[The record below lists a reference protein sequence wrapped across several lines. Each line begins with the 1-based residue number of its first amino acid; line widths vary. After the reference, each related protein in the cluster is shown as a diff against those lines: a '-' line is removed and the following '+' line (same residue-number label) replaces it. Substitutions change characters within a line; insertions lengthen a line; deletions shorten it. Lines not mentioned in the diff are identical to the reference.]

1 MKIDLQRLQ
10 KQSGIIGTSEK
21 ISEVIGMIAQVAP
34 VDISVLV
41 TGESGCGKEVIA
53 KAIHKHSKRS
63 FTPMVTVNCGAI
75 PEGIIESEL
84 FGHKKGSFTGASD
97 DRKGYFEQANKGTI
111 FLDEIGEA
119 PLETQVKL
127 LRVLETGEY
136 MRVGESK
143 VRRTDVRV
151 IAATNKTLSDLVK
164 KEKFRQDLYYRL
176 KTVNIR
182 IPSLRE
188 RVEDINAFVERF
200 ALEFTRSN
208 EILYRGFMPDAVRI
222 MKQYDW
228 PGNVRELK
236 NFVEKIMVLEKGERI
251 TPEMVSRELEDVLNE
266 PNLDNLKLPIAV
278 NKTTDQAEIDIIL
291 RQLFSLKQDTEIIR
305 TILSSDNN
313 DTSILSVNPIIKND
327 SLKIINP
334 INDKVL
340 EVTEDGQ
347 PLIRDDAIGEIRM
360 KDLEKEA
367 IIRTLRFYN
376 NNRRK
381 TAKSLGVSERTLY
394 RKIEDYKL
402 EPKIKKN
409 WDYFIKKQI

>member
-1 MKIDLQRLQ
+1 MQVDLQRLQ

-21 ISEVIGMIAQVAP
+21 INEVLGMIAQVAP

-41 TGESGCGKEVIA
+41 TGESGCGKEIIA
-53 KAIHKHSKRS
+53 RSIHKHSKRS
-63 FTPMVTVNCGAI
+63 QTPMVIVNCGAI

-84 FGHKKGSFTGASD
+84 FGHKKGSFTGASN

-143 VRRTDVRV
+143 IRRTDVRV
-151 IAATNKTLSDLVK
+151 IAATNKNLSSLVK
-164 KEKFRQDLYYRL
+164 ENQFRQDLYYRL
-176 KTVNIR
+176 KTVNIN
-182 IPSLRE
+182 IPALRE
-188 RVEDINAFVERF
+188 RVEDINPFVERF

-208 EILYRGFMPDAVRI
+208 EIRYRGFMPEAIRV
-222 MKQYDW
+222 MKKYDW

-251 TPEMVSRELEDVLNE
+251 SADMVNRELADVINK
-266 PNLDNLKLPIAV
+266 PSMKNDRLPIAI
-278 NKTTDQAEIDIIL
+278 NKSSEQAEIDIIL
-291 RQLFSLKQDTEIIR
+291 RQLFSLKQDTELIR
-305 TILSSDNN
+305 AILSSDNEKPFLN
-313 DTSILSVNPIIKND
+313 VNPILPSD
-327 SLKIINP
+327 DLKIISP
-334 INDKVL
+334 IAGPNM

-347 PLIRDDAIGEIRM
+347 PLIRDDAIGEILM

-367 IIRTLRFYN
+367 IIRTLRFFN

-381 TAKSLGVSERTLY
+381 TARSLGVSERTLY

-402 EPKIKKN
+402 EPKIKRS
-409 WDYFIKKQI
+409 

>member
-21 ISEVIGMIAQVAP
+21 IFEVIGMIAQVAP

-41 TGESGCGKEVIA
+41 TGESGCGKEVVA

-176 KTVNIR
+176 KTVNIH

-251 TPEMVSRELEDVLNE
+251 TSEMVSRELEDVLNE
-266 PNLDNLKLPIAV
+266 PILDNLKLPIAV

-313 DTSILSVNPIIKND
+313 DASILSVNPIIQND
-327 SLKIINP
+327 NLKIINP
-334 INDKVL
+334 INDKAL

-409 WDYFIKKQI
+409 WDYFINK

>member
-1 MKIDLQRLQ
+1 MKVDLQRLQ

-21 ISEVIGMIAQVAP
+21 IYEVLGMIAQVAP

-41 TGESGCGKEVIA
+41 TGESGCGKEIIA
-53 KAIHKHSKRS
+53 RSIHKHSKRS
-63 FTPMVTVNCGAI
+63 QTPMVIVNCGAI

-84 FGHKKGSFTGASD
+84 FGHKKGSFTGASN
-97 DRKGYFEQANKGTI
+97 DRKGYFEEANKGTI

-136 MRVGESK
+136 MRVGDSK
-143 VRRTDVRV
+143 IRRTDVRV
-151 IAATNKTLSDLVK
+151 IAATNKNLSDLVK
-164 KEKFRQDLYYRL
+164 KNQFRQDLYYRL
-176 KTVNIR
+176 KTVNIH

-188 RVEDINAFVERF
+188 RVEDINPFVERF

-208 EILYRGFMPDAVRI
+208 EIRYRGFMPDAIRV

-251 TPEMVSRELEDVLNE
+251 TADMVNRELADVIKEPLMENE
-266 PNLDNLKLPIAV
+266 RLPIAI
-278 NKTTDQAEIDIIL
+278 NKTSEQAEIDIIL
-291 RQLFSLKQDTEIIR
+291 RQLFSLKQDTELIR
-305 TILSSDNN
+305 AILSSDNEQSFLN
-313 DTSILSVNPIIKND
+313 VNPILPSED
-327 SLKIINP
+327 LKIISSVADPNM
-334 INDKVL
+334 

-347 PLIRDDAIGEIRM
+347 PLIRDDAIGEILM

-367 IIRTLRFYN
+367 IIRTLRFFN

-402 EPKIKKN
+402 EPKIKRS
-409 WDYFIKKQI
+409 

>member
-1 MKIDLQRLQ
+1 MKVDLQRLQ

-21 ISEVIGMIAQVAP
+21 IYEVLGMIAQVAP

-41 TGESGCGKEVIA
+41 TGESGCGKEIIA
-53 KAIHKHSKRS
+53 RSIHKHSKRS
-63 FTPMVTVNCGAI
+63 QTPMVIVNCGAI

-136 MRVGESK
+136 MRVGDSK
-143 VRRTDVRV
+143 IRRTDVRV
-151 IAATNKTLSDLVK
+151 IAATNKNLSDLVK
-164 KEKFRQDLYYRL
+164 KNQFRQDLYYRL
-176 KTVNIR
+176 KTVNIH
-182 IPSLRE
+182 IPALRE
-188 RVEDINAFVERF
+188 RVEDINPFVERF

-208 EILYRGFMPDAVRI
+208 EIRYRGFMPDAIRV

-251 TPEMVSRELEDVLNE
+251 TANMVNRELSDVINE
-266 PNLDNLKLPIAV
+266 PLIENDRLPIAI
-278 NKTTDQAEIDIIL
+278 NKTSEQAEIDIIL
-291 RQLFSLKQDTEIIR
+291 RQLFSLKQDTELIR
-305 TILSSDNN
+305 AILSSDNEN
-313 DTSILSVNPIIKND
+313 SFLNVKPILPSEDLRIIPPVADMNM
-327 SLKIINP
+327 
-334 INDKVL
+334 

-347 PLIRDDAIGEIRM
+347 PLIRDDAIGEILM

-367 IIRTLRFYN
+367 IIRTLRFFN

-381 TAKSLGVSERTLY
+381 TARSLGVSERTLY

-402 EPKIKKN
+402 EPKIKRS
-409 WDYFIKKQI
+409 

>member
-1 MKIDLQRLQ
+1 MCIRD
-10 KQSGIIGTSEK
+10 S
-21 ISEVIGMIAQVAP
+21 
-34 VDISVLV
+34 
-41 TGESGCGKEVIA
+41 
-53 KAIHKHSKRS
+53 
-63 FTPMVTVNCGAI
+63 
-75 PEGIIESEL
+75 
-84 FGHKKGSFTGASD
+84 
-97 DRKGYFEQANKGTI
+97 

-176 KTVNIR
+176 KTVNIH

-236 NFVEKIMVLEKGERI
+236 NFVEKIMVLERGERI
-251 TPEMVSRELEDVLNE
+251 TSEMVSRELEDVLNE
-266 PNLDNLKLPIAV
+266 PILDNLKLPIAV

-313 DTSILSVNPIIKND
+313 DTSILSVNPIIQND
-327 SLKIINP
+327 NLKIINP
-334 INDKVL
+334 INDRAL

-409 WDYFIKKQI
+409 

>member
-21 ISEVIGMIAQVAP
+21 IYEVLGMIAQVAP

-41 TGESGCGKEVIA
+41 TGESGCGKEIIA
-53 KAIHKHSKRS
+53 RSVHKHSKRS
-63 FTPMVTVNCGAI
+63 QTHMVIVNCGAI

-136 MRVGESK
+136 LRVGDSK
-143 VRRTDVRV
+143 IRRTDVRV
-151 IAATNKTLSDLVK
+151 IAATNKNLSDLVK
-164 KEKFRQDLYYRL
+164 KNQFRQDLYYRL
-176 KTVNIR
+176 KTVNIH
-182 IPSLRE
+182 IPALRE
-188 RVEDINAFVERF
+188 RVEDINPFVERF

-208 EILYRGFMPDAVRI
+208 EIRYRGFMPDAIRV

-251 TPEMVSRELEDVLNE
+251 TADMVNSELTDVINDPFME
-266 PNLDNLKLPIAV
+266 NDRLPIPI
-278 NKTTDQAEIDIIL
+278 NKTSEQAEIDIIL
-291 RQLFSLKQDTEIIR
+291 RQLFSLKQDTELIR
-305 TILSSDNN
+305 AILSSDNEN
-313 DTSILSVNPIIKND
+313 SFLNVKPILPSEDLRMITPVADTNM
-327 SLKIINP
+327 
-334 INDKVL
+334 

-347 PLIRDDAIGEIRM
+347 PLIRDDAIGEILM

-367 IIRTLRFYN
+367 IIRTLRFFN

-381 TAKSLGVSERTLY
+381 TARSLGVSERTLY

-402 EPKIKKN
+402 EPKIKRS
-409 WDYFIKKQI
+409 

>member
-1 MKIDLQRLQ
+1 MEIDLQRLQ

-21 ISEVIGMIAQVAP
+21 ISEVISMIAQVAP

-53 KAIHKHSKRS
+53 KSIHKHSKRS

-151 IAATNKTLSDLVK
+151 IAATNKILSDLVK

-176 KTVNIR
+176 KTVNIH

-188 RVEDINAFVERF
+188 RVEDINPFVERF

-251 TPEMVSRELEDVLNE
+251 TSEMVNRELEDVLNE
-266 PNLDNLKLPIAV
+266 PILDNLKLPIAV
-278 NKTTDQAEIDIIL
+278 DKTSEQAEIDIIL
-291 RQLFSLKQDTEIIR
+291 RQLFSLKQDTEMIR
-305 TILSSDNN
+305 AILSSESDNSLIN
-313 DTSILSVNPIIKND
+313 VSPIIKND
-327 SLKIINP
+327 NLKIINP
-334 INDKVL
+334 VNDISL

-409 WDYFIKKQI
+409 

>member
-21 ISEVIGMIAQVAP
+21 IYEVLGMIAQVAP

-41 TGESGCGKEVIA
+41 TGESGCGKEIIA
-53 KAIHKHSKRS
+53 RSIHKHSKRS
-63 FTPMVTVNCGAI
+63 QTPMVIVNCGAI

-136 MRVGESK
+136 MRVGDSK
-143 VRRTDVRV
+143 IRRTDVRV
-151 IAATNKTLSDLVK
+151 IAATNKNLSDLVK
-164 KEKFRQDLYYRL
+164 KNQFRQDLYYRL
-176 KTVNIR
+176 KTVNIH
-182 IPSLRE
+182 IPALRE
-188 RVEDINAFVERF
+188 RVEDINPFVERF

-208 EILYRGFMPDAVRI
+208 EIRYRGFMPDAIRV

-251 TPEMVSRELEDVLNE
+251 TADMVNRELTDVINDPFME
-266 PNLDNLKLPIAV
+266 NDRLPIPI
-278 NKTTDQAEIDIIL
+278 NKTSEQAEIDIIL
-291 RQLFSLKQDTEIIR
+291 RQLFSLKQDTELIR
-305 TILSSDNN
+305 AILSSDNEN
-313 DTSILSVNPIIKND
+313 SFLNVKPILPSEDLRIIPPVADTNM
-327 SLKIINP
+327 
-334 INDKVL
+334 

-347 PLIRDDAIGEIRM
+347 PLIRDDAIGEILM

-367 IIRTLRFYN
+367 IIRTLRFFN

-381 TAKSLGVSERTLY
+381 TARSLGVSERTLY

-402 EPKIKKN
+402 EPKIKRSS
-409 WDYFIKKQI
+409 I

>member
-1 MKIDLQRLQ
+1 MEIDLQRLQ

-21 ISEVIGMIAQVAP
+21 INEVLGMIAQVAP

-41 TGESGCGKEVIA
+41 TGESGCGKEIIA
-53 KAIHKHSKRS
+53 RSIHKHSKRS
-63 FTPMVTVNCGAI
+63 QTPMVIVNCGAI

-136 MRVGESK
+136 MRVGDSK
-143 VRRTDVRV
+143 IRRTDVRV
-151 IAATNKTLSDLVK
+151 IAATNKNLSDLVK
-164 KEKFRQDLYYRL
+164 KNQFRQDLYYRL
-176 KTVNIR
+176 KTVNIH
-182 IPSLRE
+182 IPALRE
-188 RVEDINAFVERF
+188 RVEDINPFVERF

-208 EILYRGFMPDAVRI
+208 EIRYRGFMPDAIRV
-222 MKQYDW
+222 MKKYDW

-236 NFVEKIMVLEKGERI
+236 NFVEKIMVLERGERI
-251 TPEMVSRELEDVLNE
+251 TADMVNRELTDVINE
-266 PNLDNLKLPIAV
+266 PFIENDRLPIAI
-278 NKTTDQAEIDIIL
+278 NKTSEQAEIDIIL
-291 RQLFSLKQDTEIIR
+291 RQLFSLKQDTELIR
-305 TILSSDNN
+305 AILSSENEKSFLN
-313 DTSILSVNPIIKND
+313 VNPILPSD
-327 SLKIINP
+327 DLKIIPPVSDANM
-334 INDKVL
+334 

-347 PLIRDDAIGEIRM
+347 PLIRDDAIGEILM

-367 IIRTLRFYN
+367 IIRTLRFFN

-381 TAKSLGVSERTLY
+381 TARSLGVSERTLY

-402 EPKIKKN
+402 EPKIKRS
-409 WDYFIKKQI
+409 

>member
-1 MKIDLQRLQ
+1 MKVDLQRLQ

-21 ISEVIGMIAQVAP
+21 IYEVLGMIAQVAP
-34 VDISVLV
+34 VDISVLI
-41 TGESGCGKEVIA
+41 TGESGCGKEIIA
-53 KAIHKHSKRS
+53 RSIHKHSKRS
-63 FTPMVTVNCGAI
+63 QTPMVIVNCGAI

-84 FGHKKGSFTGASD
+84 FGHKKGSFTGASN
-97 DRKGYFEQANKGTI
+97 DRKGYFEEANKGTI

-136 MRVGESK
+136 MRVGDSK
-143 VRRTDVRV
+143 IRRTDVRV
-151 IAATNKTLSDLVK
+151 IAATNKNLSDLVK
-164 KEKFRQDLYYRL
+164 KNQFRQDLYYRL
-176 KTVNIR
+176 KTVNIH
-182 IPSLRE
+182 IPALRE
-188 RVEDINAFVERF
+188 RVEDINPFVERF

-208 EILYRGFMPDAVRI
+208 EIRYRGFMPDAIRV

-251 TPEMVSRELEDVLNE
+251 TADMVKREINDVINE
-266 PNLDNLKLPIAV
+266 PFMENNRLPIAI
-278 NKTTDQAEIDIIL
+278 NKTSEQAEIDIIL
-291 RQLFSLKQDTEIIR
+291 RQLFSLKQDTELIR
-305 TILSSDNN
+305 AILSSDNEKSFL
-313 DTSILSVNPIIKND
+313 TVNPILPSED
-327 SLKIINP
+327 LKIIPSLADSNM
-334 INDKVL
+334 

-347 PLIRDDAIGEIRM
+347 PLIRDDAIGEILM

-367 IIRTLRFYN
+367 IIRTLRFFN

-381 TAKSLGVSERTLY
+381 TSRSLGVSERTLY

-402 EPKIKKN
+402 EPKIKRS
-409 WDYFIKKQI
+409 

>member
-1 MKIDLQRLQ
+1 MKVDLQRLQ

-21 ISEVIGMIAQVAP
+21 IYEVLGMIAQVAP
-34 VDISVLV
+34 VDISVLI
-41 TGESGCGKEVIA
+41 TCESGCGKEIIA
-53 KAIHKHSKRS
+53 RSIHKHSKRS
-63 FTPMVTVNCGAI
+63 QTPMVIVNCGAI

-84 FGHKKGSFTGASD
+84 FGHKKGSFTGASN
-97 DRKGYFEQANKGTI
+97 DRKGYFEEANKGTI

-136 MRVGESK
+136 MRVGDSK
-143 VRRTDVRV
+143 IRRTDVRV
-151 IAATNKTLSDLVK
+151 IAATNKNLSDLVK
-164 KEKFRQDLYYRL
+164 KNQFRQDLYYRL
-176 KTVNIR
+176 KTVNIH

-188 RVEDINAFVERF
+188 RVEDINPFVERF

-208 EILYRGFMPDAVRI
+208 EIRYRGFMPDAIRV
-222 MKQYDW
+222 MKQHDW

-251 TPEMVSRELEDVLNE
+251 TADMVNRELADVIKEPLMENE
-266 PNLDNLKLPIAV
+266 RLPIAI
-278 NKTTDQAEIDIIL
+278 NKTSEQAEIDIIL
-291 RQLFSLKQDTEIIR
+291 RQLFSLKQDTELIR
-305 TILSSDNN
+305 AILSSDNEQSFLN
-313 DTSILSVNPIIKND
+313 VNPILPSED
-327 SLKIINP
+327 LKIISSVADPNM
-334 INDKVL
+334 

-347 PLIRDDAIGEIRM
+347 PLIRDDAIGEILM

-367 IIRTLRFYN
+367 IIRTLRFFN

-402 EPKIKKN
+402 EPKIKRS
-409 WDYFIKKQI
+409 

>member
-1 MKIDLQRLQ
+1 MKVDLQRLQ

-21 ISEVIGMIAQVAP
+21 IYEVLGMIAQVSP

-41 TGESGCGKEVIA
+41 TGESGCGKEIIA
-53 KAIHKHSKRS
+53 RSIHKHSKRS
-63 FTPMVTVNCGAI
+63 QTPMVIVNCGAI

-136 MRVGESK
+136 MRVGDSK
-143 VRRTDVRV
+143 IRRTDVRV
-151 IAATNKTLSDLVK
+151 IAATNKNLSDLVK
-164 KEKFRQDLYYRL
+164 KNQFRQDLYYRL
-176 KTVNIR
+176 KTVNIH
-182 IPSLRE
+182 IPALRE
-188 RVEDINAFVERF
+188 RVEDINPFVERF

-208 EILYRGFMPDAVRI
+208 EIRYRGFMPDAIRV

-251 TPEMVSRELEDVLNE
+251 TADMVNRELTDVINDPFME
-266 PNLDNLKLPIAV
+266 NDRLPIPI
-278 NKTTDQAEIDIIL
+278 NKTSEQAEIDIIL
-291 RQLFSLKQDTEIIR
+291 RQLFSLKQDTELIR
-305 TILSSDNN
+305 AILSSDNEN
-313 DTSILSVNPIIKND
+313 SFLNVKPILPSEDLRIIHPVADTNM
-327 SLKIINP
+327 
-334 INDKVL
+334 

-347 PLIRDDAIGEIRM
+347 PLIRDDAIGEILM

-367 IIRTLRFYN
+367 IIRTLRFFN

-381 TAKSLGVSERTLY
+381 TARSLGVSERTLY

-402 EPKIKKN
+402 EPKIKRS
-409 WDYFIKKQI
+409 

>member
-41 TGESGCGKEVIA
+41 TGESGCGKEVVA

-151 IAATNKTLSDLVK
+151 IAATNKTLSHLVK

-176 KTVNIR
+176 KTVNIH

-251 TPEMVSRELEDVLNE
+251 TSEMVSRELEDVLNE
-266 PNLDNLKLPIAV
+266 PILDNLKLPIAV

-291 RQLFSLKQDTEIIR
+291 RQLFSLKQDTELIR
-305 TILSSDNN
+305 AILSSDNN
-313 DTSILSVNPIIKND
+313 DTSILNVNPIIQND
-327 SLKIINP
+327 NLKIINP
-334 INDKVL
+334 INDKAL

-409 WDYFIKKQI
+409 

>member
-41 TGESGCGKEVIA
+41 TGESGCGKEVVA

-151 IAATNKTLSDLVK
+151 IAATNKTLSHLVK

-176 KTVNIR
+176 KTVNIH

-251 TPEMVSRELEDVLNE
+251 TSEMVSRELEDVLNE
-266 PNLDNLKLPIAV
+266 PILDNLKLPIAV

-313 DTSILSVNPIIKND
+313 DTSILSVNPIIQND
-327 SLKIINP
+327 NLKIINP
-334 INDKVL
+334 INDKAL

-409 WDYFIKKQI
+409 

>member
-1 MKIDLQRLQ
+1 MKVDLQRLQ

-21 ISEVIGMIAQVAP
+21 IYEVLGMIAQVAP
-34 VDISVLV
+34 VDISVLI
-41 TGESGCGKEVIA
+41 TGESGCGKEIIA
-53 KAIHKHSKRS
+53 RSIHKHSKRS
-63 FTPMVTVNCGAI
+63 QTPMVIVNCGAI

-84 FGHKKGSFTGASD
+84 FGHKKGSFTGASN
-97 DRKGYFEQANKGTI
+97 DRKGYFEEANKGTI

-136 MRVGESK
+136 MRVGDSK
-143 VRRTDVRV
+143 IRRTDVRV
-151 IAATNKTLSDLVK
+151 IAATNKNLSDLVK
-164 KEKFRQDLYYRL
+164 KNQFRQDLYYRL
-176 KTVNIR
+176 KTVNIH

-188 RVEDINAFVERF
+188 RVEDINPFVERF

-208 EILYRGFMPDAVRI
+208 EIRYRGFMPDAIRV

-251 TPEMVSRELEDVLNE
+251 TADMVNRELADVIKKPLMENE
-266 PNLDNLKLPIAV
+266 RLPIAI
-278 NKTTDQAEIDIIL
+278 NKTSEQAEIDIIL
-291 RQLFSLKQDTEIIR
+291 RQLFSLKQDTELIR
-305 TILSSDNN
+305 AILSSDNEQSFLN
-313 DTSILSVNPIIKND
+313 VNPILQSED
-327 SLKIINP
+327 LKIISSVADPNM
-334 INDKVL
+334 

-347 PLIRDDAIGEIRM
+347 PLIRDDAIGEILM

-367 IIRTLRFYN
+367 IIRTLRFFN

-402 EPKIKKN
+402 EPKIKRS
-409 WDYFIKKQI
+409 

>member
-1 MKIDLQRLQ
+1 MKVDLQRLQ

-21 ISEVIGMIAQVAP
+21 IYEVLGMIAQVAP

-41 TGESGCGKEVIA
+41 TGESGCGKEIIA
-53 KAIHKHSKRS
+53 RSIHKHSKRS
-63 FTPMVTVNCGAI
+63 QAPMVIVNCGAI

-127 LRVLETGEY
+127 LRVLETGEF
-136 MRVGESK
+136 MRVGDSK
-143 VRRTDVRV
+143 IKRTDVRV
-151 IAATNKTLSDLVK
+151 IAATNKNLHDLVK
-164 KEKFRQDLYYRL
+164 KDQFRQDLYYRL
-176 KTVNIR
+176 KTVNIH
-182 IPSLRE
+182 IPALRE
-188 RVEDINAFVERF
+188 RIEDINPFVERF

-208 EILYRGFMPDAVRI
+208 EIRYRGFMPDAIRV
-222 MKQYDW
+222 MKKYDW

-251 TPEMVSRELEDVLNE
+251 DADMVNRELTDVINE
-266 PNLDNLKLPIAV
+266 PFIENDRLPIAI
-278 NKTTDQAEIDIIL
+278 NKTSEQAEIDIIL
-291 RQLFSLKQDTEIIR
+291 RQLFSLKQDTELIR
-305 TILSSDNN
+305 AILSSDNEKSFLN
-313 DTSILSVNPIIKND
+313 VNPMLP
-327 SLKIINP
+327 SEELKIISPVADTNM
-334 INDKVL
+334 

-347 PLIRDDAIGEIRM
+347 PLIRDDAIGEILM

-367 IIRTLRFYN
+367 IIRTLRFFN

-402 EPKIKKN
+402 EPKIKRS
-409 WDYFIKKQI
+409 

>member
-1 MKIDLQRLQ
+1 MKVDLQRLQ

-21 ISEVIGMIAQVAP
+21 IYEVLGMIAQVAP

-41 TGESGCGKEVIA
+41 TGESGCGKEIIA
-53 KAIHKHSKRS
+53 RSIHKHSKRS
-63 FTPMVTVNCGAI
+63 QTPMVIVNCGAI

-127 LRVLETGEY
+127 LRVLETGEF
-136 MRVGESK
+136 MRVGDSK
-143 VRRTDVRV
+143 IKRTDVRV
-151 IAATNKTLSDLVK
+151 IAATNKNLNDLVK
-164 KEKFRQDLYYRL
+164 KEQFRQDLFYRL
-176 KTVNIR
+176 KTVNIH
-182 IPSLRE
+182 IPALRE
-188 RVEDINAFVERF
+188 RVEDINPFVERF

-208 EILYRGFMPDAVRI
+208 EIRYRGFMPDAIRA
-222 MKQYDW
+222 MKKYDW

-251 TPEMVSRELEDVLNE
+251 TVDMVNRELFDVINE
-266 PNLDNLKLPIAV
+266 PFLENDRLPIAI
-278 NKTTDQAEIDIIL
+278 NKTSEQAEIDIIL
-291 RQLFSLKQDTEIIR
+291 RQLFSLKQDTELIR
-305 TILSSDNN
+305 AILSSENEKSFLN
-313 DTSILSVNPIIKND
+313 VNPILPPEDLN
-327 SLKIINP
+327 IIPP
-334 INDKVL
+334 IADANM

-347 PLIRDDAIGEIRM
+347 PLIRDDAIGEILM

-367 IIRTLRFYN
+367 IIRTLRFFN

-381 TAKSLGVSERTLY
+381 TARSLGVSERTLY

-402 EPKIKKN
+402 EPKIKRS
-409 WDYFIKKQI
+409 

>member
-1 MKIDLQRLQ
+1 MKVDLQRLQ

-21 ISEVIGMIAQVAP
+21 INEVLGMIAQVAP

-41 TGESGCGKEVIA
+41 TGESGCGKEIIA
-53 KAIHKHSKRS
+53 RSIHKHSKRS
-63 FTPMVTVNCGAI
+63 QTPMVIVNCGAI

-136 MRVGESK
+136 MRVGDSK
-143 VRRTDVRV
+143 IRRTDVRV
-151 IAATNKTLSDLVK
+151 IAATNKNLSDLVK
-164 KEKFRQDLYYRL
+164 KNQFRQDLYYRL
-176 KTVNIR
+176 KTVNIH
-182 IPSLRE
+182 IPALRE
-188 RVEDINAFVERF
+188 RVEDINPFVERF

-208 EILYRGFMPDAVRI
+208 EIRYRGFMPDAIRV

-251 TPEMVSRELEDVLNE
+251 TADMVNRELTDVINDPFME
-266 PNLDNLKLPIAV
+266 NNRLPIPI
-278 NKTTDQAEIDIIL
+278 NKTSEQAEIDIIL
-291 RQLFSLKQDTEIIR
+291 RQLFSLKQDTELIR
-305 TILSSDNN
+305 AILSSDNEN
-313 DTSILSVNPIIKND
+313 SFLNVKPILPSEDLRIIPPVADTNM
-327 SLKIINP
+327 
-334 INDKVL
+334 

-347 PLIRDDAIGEIRM
+347 PLIRDDAIGEILM

-367 IIRTLRFYN
+367 IIRTLRFFN

-381 TAKSLGVSERTLY
+381 TARSLGVSERTLY

-402 EPKIKKN
+402 EPKIKRS
-409 WDYFIKKQI
+409 